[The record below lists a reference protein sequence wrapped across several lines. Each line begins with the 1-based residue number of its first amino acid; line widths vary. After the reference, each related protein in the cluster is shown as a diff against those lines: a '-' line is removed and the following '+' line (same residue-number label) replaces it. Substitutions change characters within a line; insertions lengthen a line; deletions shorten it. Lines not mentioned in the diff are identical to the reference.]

1 MSKSEKAAD
10 QPAEKSVAE
19 ELIEAVRLCRSISRE
34 LDRAGA
40 AALAAGG
47 ISQGQREVLDLL
59 ADAGEATAPEVTRR
73 LGLKRQF
80 VQQVLAE
87 SLKGG
92 LVKTRTNP
100 DHARS
105 SFFSLSKDGKGAV
118 NKVHAEQLKWARA
131 LSATLPAQA
140 VHGYSKVQSA
150 VAASLLADASA

>member
-1 MSKSEKAAD
+1 MSKPEKPAD
-10 QPAEKSVAE
+10 KPAEKSAAD

-40 AALAAGG
+40 ASLAAAG
-47 ISQGQREVLDLL
+47 ISQGQREVLELL
-59 ADAGEATAPEVTRR
+59 ADAGEATAPELTRR

-92 LVKTRTNP
+92 LLKTRTNP

-105 SFFSLSKDGKGAV
+105 YFYALSKEGKTAV
-118 NKVHAEQLKWARA
+118 SKAHAEQLKWARA
-131 LSATLPAQA
+131 LAATLSAQS
-140 VHGYSKVQSA
+140 VHGYAKVQSA
-150 VAASLLADASA
+150 VAASLLADASS